1 MLDFKQIPTT
11 ITTTTISE
19 DYLTSIL
26 RNSIINLHQRDRRAP
41 SGQRGHHFQN
51 LHARMKEASS
61 VNLLLTPRS
70 SIDLNL
76 PIIPCVL
83 MNSLP
88 QSLTDLIVQLNDPL
102 FGLNMI
108 LPTKWIFILHI
119 IQLKKMKLM
128 EISIMLVGFFLIP
141 KTKKTRVFHWI
152 FQNDKVDH
160 RPNSQDSVLIS
171 IKRI

>member
-1 MLDFKQIPTT
+1 MLDFKQIP
-11 ITTTTISE
+11 TTTTISE
-19 DYLTSIL
+19 DYLTSIQ

-41 SGQRGHHFQN
+41 SGQHGHHFQN

-76 PIIPCVL
+76 PITPLVL

-88 QSLTDLIVQLNDPL
+88 QSLTDLNVQLNDPL
-102 FGLNMI
+102 FDLNLMI
-108 LPTKWIFILHI
+108 LPTKWIFIRPI

-128 EISIMLVGFFLIP
+128 EISIMPVGFFLIP